1 MAGLSNLKHIMDQ
14 RPFTDK
20 SVQPD
25 EQLLKKA
32 LGKAYKF
39 YTELDNLTA
48 SFKKDWNYSKSSGWM
63 QKVHDGKKA
72 LYYFIPL
79 EGAFLLSLAVREQ
92 ERDDYLSMKSMT
104 VLHDELKTAK
114 KYSEGYALKFHVVN
128 AASFSTCLLLIG
140 SLVEKRK

>member
-1 MAGLSNLKHIMDQ
+1 MEQ

-25 EQLLKKA
+25 EQLLKNV

-39 YTELDNLTA
+39 YTELSTLTA
-48 SFKKDWNYSKSSGWM
+48 TFKKEWNYSKTSGWM

-79 EGAFLLSLAVREQ
+79 KGAFIVSLAVREQ
-92 ERDDYLSMKSMT
+92 EKEDFLSMKSLAT
-104 VLHDELKTAK
+104 LHDELKTAK
-114 KYSEGYALKFHVVN
+114 KYSEGYALKFQVAD
-128 AASFSTCLLLIG
+128 AASFFTCLLLIS

>member
-1 MAGLSNLKHIMDQ
+1 MDQ

-32 LGKAYKF
+32 LGKAFKF
-39 YTELDNLTA
+39 YTELDNLTTT
-48 SFKKDWNYSKSSGWM
+48 FKKDWNYSKSSGWM

-79 EGAFLLSLAVREQ
+79 KDAFMLSLAIREQ
-92 ERDDYLSMKSMT
+92 EKDDFLSMKSMA
-104 VLHDELKTAK
+104 VLHEDLKNAK
-114 KYSEGYALKFHVVN
+114 KYSEGYALKFYVTD
-128 AASFSTCLLLIG
+128 AASFSAYLLLIG
-140 SLVEKRK
+140 SLVGKRK

>member
-1 MAGLSNLKHIMDQ
+1 MDQ

-25 EQLLKKA
+25 EQLLKNA

-39 YTELDNLTA
+39 YTELGSLTA

-79 EGAFLLSLAVREQ
+79 KDSFMLSLAVREQ
-92 ERDDYLSMKSMT
+92 EKDDFLSMKSMA
-104 VLHDELKTAK
+104 VLHEDLKNAK
-114 KYSEGYALKFHVVN
+114 KYSEGYALKFHVAD
-128 AASFSTCLLLIG
+128 AASFYTCLLLIR